1 MLEQLY
7 HVNLALHKWQEI
19 DRAKFERFKTLQH
32 GEVQLKPGDII
43 DSVVDMLL
51 QQDGETTANQG
62 IIKMGLWIPY
72 SQTAFGMI
80 HPFKGMGLNERQ

>member
-43 DSVVDMLL
+43 DLVLDICYYTERV
-51 QQDGETTANQG
+51 TPANQG
-62 IIKMGLWIPY
+62 IIKMGFWIPY
-72 SQTAFGMI
+72 SQTA
-80 HPFKGMGLNERQ
+80 LE

>member
-43 DSVVDMLL
+43 DSIVDMLL
-51 QQDGETTANQG
+51 
-62 IIKMGLWIPY
+62 
-72 SQTAFGMI
+72 
-80 HPFKGMGLNERQ
+80 